1 MSVYTVNEL
10 VINLDHNIPGNDS
23 TSVMKFTKDNLFH
36 PEMENVTKKLNTYP
50 YFTSDVEY
58 PLILRNL
65 DYASRVEFLF
75 NKTEFIK
82 TLRINAIKKSKDL
95 DLETRK
101 NNETNNVLFMIE
113 LLFPTRFPTYND
125 ITDSYT
131 KYIEESNGIS
141 GIQMRLLTDYFKTK
155 YYSYVNIGGET
166 YTTRRMIWLNDILNH
181 NGYYELRDKYEK
193 FINWRKQELEQVNS
207 EMTRI
212 LKDLMN
218 DVYNLFVHIN
228 KQFPVIEEGE
238 NGNRETYR
246 YLHLLLNIL
255 FLKDGDNYNTNYD
268 SVDKRSSISSFLT
281 EKLSDLKKKYI
292 DKQIGFWKTE
302 NVNTGFKN
310 NDHYSASHN
319 IAPSTE
325 PKNGIT
331 YKQEHNSIQ
340 KFVAQ
345 FHSTEISE
353 IKNQFNVETMHKLF
367 VNNNNSANKK
377 KHVNIN
383 GGNYLSNYYKQ
394 QCFIKIDKRT
404 YEVNQ
409 ELFYKHL
416 KTSTPTEYKE
426 LYDLLSALSTTN
438 KSRIRS
444 GNYKL
449 QELIKAITIRDT
461 VVDTDEDADKD
472 VDKFEVLNKRTDVK
486 VIEFFEFMDFIYK
499 TYIKGEDTSFSPEQ
513 IDTFK
518 QYMNVGITTN
528 ETVSP
533 KQYEIYLMSDFF
545 KGEINDTNKDK
556 LLCNYTDSRLGELFE
571 EITIG
576 NVSGITIE
584 PWNAKKNRV
593 QLMDIKDAEKELLNH
608 ISFSSDTN
616 EAAPYT
622 DLGAT
627 NSDAYYAPNPPKPK
641 QQNNIEIERLFAN
654 AGINVLIEKMGGEY
668 ASELSSTIHEF
679 TDHYT
684 DDEMVKINNK
694 NSHQSVN
701 IVRKLDNTISEVQAG
716 KREIEYAQKDNVDPS
731 LKRIL
736 ETSLVIFDKI
746 IKIFKELVSIEN
758 KKTSERKGGKYT
770 KNKKKKFS
778 STRKN
783 KTKRKQ
789 MRNKSKKLIK

>member
-1 MSVYTVNEL
+1 MSIYTVNEL
-10 VINLDHNIPGNDS
+10 VINLDHNIPGNAS

-58 PLILRNL
+58 PLIIRNL
-65 DYASRVEFLF
+65 DYASRIEFLF
-75 NKTEFIK
+75 NKAEFIK
-82 TLRINAIKKSKDL
+82 TLRINAIKKVKDL

-101 NNETNNVLFMIE
+101 HNETNNVLFMIE

-131 KYIEESNGIS
+131 KHIEESNGIS

-155 YYSYVNIGGET
+155 YYSYININGET
-166 YTTRRMIWLNDILNH
+166 YTTRRVVWLNDILNH
-181 NGYYELRDKYEK
+181 NGYHDLRDKYEK
-193 FINWRKQELEQVNS
+193 FINWRKQELEQVNT

-212 LKDLMN
+212 LKDQMN
-218 DVYNLFVHIN
+218 DVYNLLIYIY
-228 KQFPVIEEGE
+228 KQLPDIENNTDKNLEI
-238 NGNRETYR
+238 RR
-246 YLHLLLNIL
+246 YLYLLLNIL
-255 FLKDGDNYNTNYD
+255 FLQDGNEPNKINIITKYD
-268 SVDKRSSISSFLT
+268 SVDKRSLISSFL
-281 EKLSDLKKKYI
+281 EDKLSILKKKNI
-292 DKQIGFWKTE
+292 DKQIVGNFTTKSLINFNRSE
-302 NVNTGFKN
+302 
-310 NDHYSASHN
+310 YSHPIYISYQNEHISTKYFVEQFYPIATN
-319 IAPSTE
+319 IAP
-325 PKNGIT
+325 NF
-331 YKQEHNSIQ
+331 N
-340 KFVAQ
+340 
-345 FHSTEISE
+345 SE
-353 IKNQFNVETMHKLF
+353 IIHKLF
-367 VNNNNSANKK
+367 VNKNNSANKNN
-377 KHVNIN
+377 HIN
-383 GGNYLSNYYKQ
+383 TNGANYLSNYYKQ
-394 QCFIKIDKRT
+394 QCFIKIDERT

-449 QELIKAITIRDT
+449 QELINAITMRDT
-461 VVDTDEDADKD
+461 VVDTGANANTFD
-472 VDKFEVLNKRTDVK
+472 VLSARTDIK

-608 ISFSSDTN
+608 ISSDTN
-616 EAAPYT
+616 KAAPYT

-627 NSDAYYAPNPPKPK
+627 NSDAYYAPNPPPPKPKPK

-668 ASELSSTIHEF
+668 ASELSRIIHEY
-679 TDHYT
+679 TDEYT
-684 DDEMVKINNK
+684 DDEMAKINNK
-694 NSHQSVN
+694 NSHQSVK
-701 IVRKLDNTISEVQAG
+701 IVRKLDNTISQVQAG
-716 KREIEYAQKDNVDPS
+716 KREVEYAQKDNMDPS
-731 LKRIL
+731 LKLIL
-736 ETSLVIFDKI
+736 ETELIIFDKI
-746 IKIFKELVSIEN
+746 IKIFKELVIIEN

-770 KNKKKKFS
+770 KNKKKKRS
-778 STRKN
+778 SNRKN